1 MGLLNCVVRRFQSP
15 SVSNSVP
22 VPFIVGVPRSG
33 TTLLRMMC
41 DAHPDLSLPPEMGF
55 MPAVARLRP
64 ESRQTR
70 AEFLKALTE
79 MPSWQDAN
87 IDAAEFEEALSSLQ
101 PFNISEGVRTFYRTY
116 AGRFGKSRW
125 GDKTPAYCLHMR
137 DIERILP
144 EAHFI
149 HIIRDGRD
157 VALSL
162 RGLWFSPGDEVE
174 DVAQHWRSWIHTARR
189 LGKRCRHYMEIRYE
203 DLISNAPSV
212 LPKVCDF
219 IGLPYHPQ
227 MESYYQSSAARLDE
241 VKTMYRPDGS
251 IVITKEERLFNQR
264 FTTKPP
270 EPSRVFR
277 WRTEMDTETR
287 RRFEVVAG
295 DLLNQLGYRTGDFA

>member
-1 MGLLNCVVRRFQSP
+1 M
-15 SVSNSVP
+15 SNAFP

-33 TTLLRMMC
+33 TTLLRLMC

-55 MPAVARLRP
+55 MPAVARLQL

-70 AEFLKALTE
+70 AAFLKAVTE
-79 MPSWQDAN
+79 MPSWPDAN
-87 IDAAEFEEALSSLQ
+87 VDAAEFESALSTLQ
-101 PFNISEGVRTFYRTY
+101 PFTVSEGVRTFYRIY

-162 RGLWFSPGDEVE
+162 RGLWFSPGDQVE
-174 DVAQHWRSWIHTARR
+174 DLARHWQSWIYTARR
-189 LGKRCRHYMEIRYE
+189 LGKRVRHYMEVRYE
-203 DLISNAPSV
+203 DLIAHPSSV
-212 LPKVCDF
+212 LRKLCDF

-227 MESYYQSSAARLDE
+227 MERYYELSAARLDE
-241 VKTMYRPDGS
+241 VKTMYREDGS
-251 IVITKEERLFNQR
+251 IVISKEERLFNQR

-270 EPSRVFR
+270 EKSRVFR

-287 RRFEVVAG
+287 LRFEAVAG
-295 DLLNQLGYRTGDFA
+295 DLLNQLGYPARQA